1 LARFRRWDQVLAA
14 IAYTETLSH
23 DDQVAFVDQRIK
35 DILGH
40 AIDQV
45 PFYGQFAALKKD
57 FSTRTAFDLLKEL
70 PITSKEFINR
80 DPEAFLSRT
89 RKNFTVSRTSGTT
102 GTPFS
107 IFMDKDVFLLGDAL
121 WWRRTLWAD
130 YRPGDW
136 IARLVGDPIVPLAEN
151 NPRNPWIISWPDH
164 RIYLSTFHL
173 SRETAQRMGRMLQR
187 RLPAFIMGYPSS
199 LEILCGYLKNTGFDM
214 DWNLKHVLFS
224 SEPMHPH
231 REELIKDVFKVEIRG
246 LYGSGEKLISAA
258 QCNAGNYHLSLVDGF
273 IEGQFGIMDEVEPA
287 AVTTLVN
294 RAMPLIRYQIGDLI
308 QTKPG
313 FVCACGR
320 TLPVMDPVITKH
332 EDLIITPSGRKI
344 SPSAVVWAF
353 IHQDIQDIQNSQVV
367 QEEADLVRVYLNTDE
382 DTFQKYRAVL
392 HESMG
397 KVFFGEMRIEIV
409 KTDHIEVTKAG
420 KSRFILNR
428 YRQEQGS

>member
-1 LARFRRWDQVLAA
+1 
-14 IAYTETLSH
+14 
-23 DDQVAFVDQRIK
+23 
-35 DILGH
+35 
-40 AIDQV
+40 
-45 PFYGQFAALKKD
+45 
-57 FSTRTAFDLLKEL
+57 
-70 PITSKEFINR
+70 
-80 DPEAFLSRT
+80 
-89 RKNFTVSRTSGTT
+89 
-102 GTPFS
+102 
-107 IFMDKDVFLLGDAL
+107 
-121 WWRRTLWAD
+121 
-130 YRPGDW
+130 
-136 IARLVGDPIVPLAEN
+136 
-151 NPRNPWIISWPDH
+151 
-164 RIYLSTFHL
+164 
-173 SRETAQRMGRMLQR
+173 
-187 RLPAFIMGYPSS
+187 
-199 LEILCGYLKNTGFDM
+199 
-214 DWNLKHVLFS
+214 
-224 SEPMHPH
+224 
-231 REELIKDVFKVEIRG
+231 
-246 LYGSGEKLISAA
+246 
-258 QCNAGNYHLSLVDGF
+258 
-273 IEGQFGIMDEVEPA
+273 
-287 AVTTLVN
+287 
-294 RAMPLIRYQIGDLI
+294 LI